1 MLSSELLKKVRLIEI
16 QTRRMVN
23 ELFSG
28 EYHSAFK
35 GRGMEFAEVR
45 EYQFGD
51 DVRLIDWN
59 VTARQRAPYIKI
71 MEEERELTVF
81 FLIDV
86 SRSGKFGSTE
96 HFKSEVAAEICAV
109 LSFSAINNGD
119 KVGLLSFSDQVERY
133 IAPRK
138 GKSEAMRIIR
148 ELLTTEYDAQATNL
162 KSGMQFLSKV
172 LHKKAI
178 IFVISDFYE
187 INFERELRVLNN
199 KHDVVLIQM
208 IDPLDRALPD
218 MGLMMLHDAETGEQI
233 FTDTSDAKLR
243 QRYRDDFLTRQTQLE
258 QLSKSHR
265 IDLISIHTDESYVLP
280 LIKFFKQ
287 RGKLFR

>member
-16 QTRRMVN
+16 ETRRMVN

-59 VTARQRAPYIKI
+59 VSARQRAPYIKV

-86 SRSGKFGSTE
+86 SRSGKFGSIDR
-96 HFKSEVAAEICAV
+96 FKSEVAAEICAV

-119 KVGLLSFSDQVERY
+119 KVGLLSFSDRIERY

-148 ELLTTEYDAQATNL
+148 ELLTTEYEAKATNL
-162 KSGMQFLSKV
+162 KAGMQFLSKV

-178 IFVISDFYE
+178 IFIISDFYE

-199 KHDVVLIQM
+199 KHDVVLVQM
-208 IDPLDRALPD
+208 LDPLDRALPD
-218 MGLMMLHDAETGEQI
+218 IGLMMIHDAETGEQI
-233 FTDTSDAKLR
+233 LTDTTDNRLR
-243 QRYRDDFLTRQTQLE
+243 ERYRGSFLQRQQELE
-258 QLSKSHR
+258 QLSKINH
-265 IDLISIHTDESYVLP
+265 IDLISINTDESYVLP

>member
-23 ELFSG
+23 ELFAG

-59 VTARQRAPYIKI
+59 VSARQRAPYVKI

-96 HFKSEVAAEICAV
+96 SFKSEVAAEICAV
-109 LSFSAINNGD
+109 LSFSAITNGD
-119 KVGLLSFSDQVERY
+119 KVGLLSFSDRVERY

-138 GKSEAMRIIR
+138 GKSEAMQIIR
-148 ELLTTEYDAQATNL
+148 ELLTTEYEAQATNL
-162 KSGMQFLSKV
+162 RSGMQFLSKV

-178 IFVISDFYE
+178 IFVVSDFYE
-187 INFERELRVLNN
+187 INFERELRALNN

-208 IDPLDRALPD
+208 LDPLDRALPD

-233 FTDTSDAKLR
+233 LTNTGDSKIR
-243 QRYRDDFLTRQTQLE
+243 KRYEEDFLFRQQQLE
-258 QLSKSHR
+258 QLVKSNR
-265 IDLISIHTDESYVLP
+265 TDLISIHTDEGYVLP
-280 LIKFFKQ
+280 LIKFFKK

>member
-1 MLSSELLKKVRLIEI
+1 
-16 QTRRMVN
+16 MVN

-59 VTARQRAPYIKI
+59 VSARQRAPYIKV

-86 SRSGKFGSTE
+86 SRSGKFGSIDR
-96 HFKSEVAAEICAV
+96 FKSEVAAEICAV

-119 KVGLLSFSDQVERY
+119 KVGLLSFSDRIERY

-148 ELLTTEYDAQATNL
+148 ELLTTEYEAKATNL
-162 KSGMQFLSKV
+162 KAGMQFLSKV

-178 IFVISDFYE
+178 IFIISDFYE

-199 KHDVVLIQM
+199 KHDVVLVQM
-208 IDPLDRALPD
+208 LDPLDRALPD
-218 MGLMMLHDAETGEQI
+218 IGLMMIHDAETGEQI
-233 FTDTSDAKLR
+233 LTDTTDNRLR
-243 QRYRDDFLTRQTQLE
+243 ERYRGSFLQRQQELE
-258 QLSKSHR
+258 QLSKINH
-265 IDLISIHTDESYVLP
+265 IDLISINTDESYVLP